1 VLIESG
7 FDQGVLDL
15 IKHFAV
21 LAKQN
26 IAINSVISNCLDL
39 DYKRKKSKLL

>member
-39 DYKRKKSKLL
+39 DYNKKSKLL